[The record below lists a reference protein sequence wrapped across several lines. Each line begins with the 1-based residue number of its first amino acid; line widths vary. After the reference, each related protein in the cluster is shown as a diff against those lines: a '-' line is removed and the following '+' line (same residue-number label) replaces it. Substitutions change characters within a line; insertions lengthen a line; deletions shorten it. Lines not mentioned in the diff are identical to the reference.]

1 MNYFLKESE
10 LASDKHTEV
19 YDITESVLESVGESR
34 IRNGHVLIQP
44 LHTTVGIFLNENE
57 PRLFK
62 DLVIH
67 LSEQA
72 PQIKGKY
79 LHDDIAERNCPP
91 DEPLNGHSHIKSA
104 FYSNPSLSLV
114 LHEGE
119 LQLGEYQR
127 ILFAEFDGPCPRENK
142 GKRKYLTSIIGE

>member
-1 MNYFLKESE
+1 MRYFLRKSE
-10 LASDKHTEV
+10 LATDKHAEI
-19 YDITESVLESVGESR
+19 YDITENVEEIVRDSE
-34 IRNGHVLIQP
+34 IREGHVLVQP

-57 PRLFK
+57 SRLFE

-67 LSEQA
+67 LSERV

-104 FYSNPSLSLV
+104 FYSNPSLSLI
-114 LHEGE
+114 LYGGE

-127 ILFAEFDGPCPRENK
+127 ILFAEFDGPCPRKNK